1 MENSTNELA
10 LILPASVRVLMPN
23 GQVEEMKLET
33 YLAGSVAAE
42 IGTTAPLEALKAQA
56 VASRTYVV
64 SAERH
69 HEQNADVCITG
80 HCQKWKRVDPVT
92 APEVFRAL
100 SETWGMVAVH
110 NGKLIDAF
118 FFEHCDGHTR
128 NAEEM
133 LIPAAD
139 YLRGVDCSC
148 GHLNL
153 KGHGVGMCKRGAI
166 VMARRNAAFVQ
177 ILRHYYRGIVVM
189 RMKAEKPAAPDLA
202 ETKPVHAPE
211 APKKPRVRKIMRE
224 PPPVSVKPSK
234 PIVREPDKPRPTT
247 RPEVM
252 FPSIAP
258 SGRALLKKMSLP
270 FRRKLGEAK
279 PGSIEPSRVEPEP
292 PQPIEETPPI
302 TEPVQTHVTTPM
314 QSTVE
319 VAPAP
324 GIAEPALPT
333 IEQTLPIAEPVQ
345 TDAIAPMQST
355 VEVVPAPSVVEPASL
370 IIEEATTSPQSQ
382 METPAPVVAEPKVE
396 TPPLVSPVP
405 EHELPPLEGI
415 EIKPA
420 RRMHVDHLPG
430 SRMIA
435 GCLARAGIVVSI
447 QNGNGHQMLVFSG
460 SAPHYGEGGFETVV
474 DEDGT
479 YHVTI
484 EGETLEV
491 HVRGETVFIHAA

>member
-1 MENSTNELA
+1 MENSANEIA

-23 GQVEEMKLET
+23 GQVEVMKLET
-33 YLAGSVAAE
+33 YLAGAVAAE
-42 IGTTAPLEALKAQA
+42 IGTSAPLEALKAQA

-110 NGKLIDAF
+110 DGKLINAF

-166 VMARRNAAFVQ
+166 VMARRSASFVQ

-189 RMKAEKPAAPDLA
+189 RMKAEKPAAPSLEEA
-202 ETKPVHAPE
+202 KPSHAPE
-211 APKKPRVRKIMRE
+211 APKKSYARK
-224 PPPVSVKPSK
+224 
-234 PIVREPDKPRPTT
+234 IVREPNPVTHKSGKTIEREPVKPCPTT
-247 RPEVM
+247 DPETPTV
-252 FPSIAP
+252 SIAP
-258 SGRALLKKMSLP
+258 SGRALLKKITMPL
-270 FRRKLGEAK
+270 RRKIVEAK
-279 PGSIEPSRVEPEP
+279 PKPIGTPRIEPEQPKPVEEILPIAKPAQIDVIVPMQSIVEVTPAPAIAEPEP
-292 PQPIEETPPI
+292 P
-302 TEPVQTHVTTPM
+302 
-314 QSTVE
+314 
-319 VAPAP
+319 
-324 GIAEPALPT
+324 T
-333 IEQTLPIAEPVQ
+333 IEHTPIAEPVP
-345 TDAIAPMQST
+345 TAEIAPMQS
-355 VEVVPAPSVVEPASL
+355 VENVASSPSIAEPVPSIEIPAS
-370 IIEEATTSPQSQ
+370 IVDV
-382 METPAPVVAEPKVE
+382 PVVE
-396 TPPLVSPVP
+396 TPPLVSAVP
-405 EHELPPLEGI
+405 EHALPPLEGI

-447 QNGNGHQMLVFSG
+447 ENGDGHKTLVFSG
-460 SAPHYGEGGFETVV
+460 TAAHYGEGGFETMV

-484 EGETLEV
+484 ENEMLEV
-491 HVRGETVFIHAA
+491 QVRGETVFLHAA